1 MQAPPQGGSSL
12 FQNGYLS
19 GGVLSFSETPLTILL
34 ADDNAEARRALEY
47 MLHAQG
53 YRVVAVEDGDEAIA
67 ALSEHPV
74 DLVLLDVV
82 MPRRSGFSVC
92 RHIKSQPETRLIPVV
107 LITGLANPENRVEG
121 IECGADDFISKP
133 LNRDELLARVRS
145 LLKVKRFTDELE
157 SAESVLF
164 MLARS
169 IEAKDTYTEGHCDRL
184 SRYSSA
190 LAARLALPEDQ
201 QIALRRAGIVH
212 DIGKVSV
219 PEHILLKPGPL
230 SPEEREIME
239 THPVVGERICAPL
252 KSLKL
257 VLPIIRHHH
266 EHQDGS
272 GYPDKLRGDEVPIT
286 ARILQIVD
294 VFDALTTNRP
304 YRAALSM
311 TKAFEILREECRR
324 GWWDSRLLK
333 ELEDML
339 QTAPGIRDMCMA

>member
-1 MQAPPQGGSSL
+1 MP
-12 FQNGYLS
+12 
-19 GGVLSFSETPLTILL
+19 FSETPLTILL
-34 ADDNAEARRALEY
+34 ADDNHDVRTALEY
-47 MLHAQG
+47 MLVAQG
-53 YRVVAVEDGDEAIA
+53 YKVIAVADGEEAIA
-67 ALSEHPV
+67 ALGENLV
-74 DLVLLDVV
+74 DLALLDVL
-82 MPRRSGFSVC
+82 MPGVDGFAVC

-121 IECGADDFISKP
+121 IESGADDFISKP
-133 LNRDELLARVRS
+133 LNREELLARVRS

-190 LAARLALPEDQ
+190 LAARLALPDDQ
-201 QIALRRAGIVH
+201 QVALRRAGIVH

-219 PEHILLKPGPL
+219 PEHILLKRGPL
-230 SPEEREIME
+230 SAEEREIIE
-239 THPVVGERICAPL
+239 THPIIGERICAPL

-266 EHQDGS
+266 EHQDGT
-272 GYPDKLRGDEVPIT
+272 GYPDKLKGDQIPIT

-304 YRAALSM
+304 YREALTM
-311 TKAFEILREECRR
+311 EKAFSILREECVR
-324 GWWDSRLLK
+324 GWWDLRLVN
-333 ELEDML
+333 ELEELL
-339 QTAPGIRDMCMA
+339 QSAPGIRDMCMA

>member
-1 MQAPPQGGSSL
+1 
-12 FQNGYLS
+12 
-19 GGVLSFSETPLTILL
+19 LSFSETPLTILL
-34 ADDNAEARRALEY
+34 ADDNADVRVAALEEN
-47 MLHAQG
+47 H
-53 YRVVAVEDGDEAIA
+53 
-67 ALSEHPV
+67 V
-74 DLVLLDVV
+74 DLVLLDVI
-82 MPRRSGFSVC
+82 MPGRNGFSVC

-121 IECGADDFISKP
+121 IESGADDFISKP

-169 IEAKDTYTEGHCDRL
+169 IEAKDPYTEGHCDRL

-201 QIALRRAGIVH
+201 QVALR
-212 DIGKVSV
+212 

-230 SPEEREIME
+230 SHEEREIME
-239 THPVVGERICAPL
+239 AHPIVGERICSPL
-252 KSLKL
+252 KSFRM

-266 EHQDGS
+266 EHQDGT
-272 GYPDKLRGDEVPIT
+272 GYPDKLRGEQIPI
-286 ARILQIVD
+286 AAKIMQIVD

-304 YRAALSM
+304 YRAALSVE
-311 TKAFEILREECRR
+311 KAFTILREECRR
-324 GWWDSRLLK
+324 GWWDLRVVIAF
-333 ELEDML
+333 EEML
-339 QTAPGIRDMCMA
+339 ASMPSIRDMAVAAAPLN

>member
-1 MQAPPQGGSSL
+1 M
-12 FQNGYLS
+12 
-19 GGVLSFSETPLTILL
+19 SFSETPLTILL
-34 ADDNAEARRALEY
+34 ADDNADVRVALEY
-47 MLHAQG
+47 MLRAQG
-53 YRVVAVEDGDEAIA
+53 YGVVSVADGYAAIA
-67 ALSEHPV
+67 ALEENHV
-74 DLVLLDVV
+74 DLVLLDVI
-82 MPRRSGFSVC
+82 MPGRNGFSVC

-121 IECGADDFISKP
+121 IESGADDFISKP

-169 IEAKDTYTEGHCDRL
+169 IEAKDPYTEGHCDRL

-201 QIALRRAGIVH
+201 QVALRRAGIVH

-230 SPEEREIME
+230 SHEEREIME
-239 THPVVGERICAPL
+239 AHPIVGERICSPL
-252 KSLKL
+252 KSFRM

-266 EHQDGS
+266 EHQDGT
-272 GYPDKLRGDEVPIT
+272 GYPDKLRGEQIPI
-286 ARILQIVD
+286 AAKIMQIVD

-304 YRAALSM
+304 YRAALSVE
-311 TKAFEILREECRR
+311 KAFTILREECRR
-324 GWWDSRLLK
+324 GWWDLRVVIAF
-333 ELEDML
+333 EEML
-339 QTAPGIRDMCMA
+339 ASMPSIRDMAVAAAPLN

>member
-1 MQAPPQGGSSL
+1 M
-12 FQNGYLS
+12 FR
-19 GGVLSFSETPLTILL
+19 GVEEFLPFSETPLTILL
-34 ADDNAEARRALEY
+34 ADDNPDVRTALEY
-47 MLHAQG
+47 MLRAQG
-53 YRVVAVEDGDEAIA
+53 YNVVAVGDGDAAVA
-67 ALSEHPV
+67 ALEEHQV
-74 DLVLLDVV
+74 DLVLLDVL
-82 MPRRSGFSVC
+82 MPGRSGFSVC
-92 RHIKSQPETRLIPVV
+92 RHIKSQAETRLIPVV
-107 LITGLANPENRVEG
+107 LITGLANPESRVEG
-121 IECGADDFISKP
+121 IESGADDFISKP

-169 IEAKDTYTEGHCDRL
+169 IEAKDPYTEGHCDRL

-230 SPEEREIME
+230 LAEEREIME
-239 THPVVGERICAPL
+239 SHPVVGERICAPL
-252 KSLKL
+252 KSFRM

-266 EHQDGS
+266 EHQDGT
-272 GYPDKLRGDEVPIT
+272 GYPDKLSGDKIPIT
-286 ARILQIVD
+286 ARIMQIVD

-304 YRAALSM
+304 YRAALSVD
-311 TKAFEILREECRR
+311 KAFAILREECRR
-324 GWWDSRLLK
+324 GWWDLRLVN
-333 ELEDML
+333 EFEEML
-339 QTAPGIRDMCMA
+339 HTAPGMREMVTAAAPLVS

>member
-1 MQAPPQGGSSL
+1 
-12 FQNGYLS
+12 
-19 GGVLSFSETPLTILL
+19 LSFSDMPLTILL
-34 ADDNAEARRALEY
+34 ADDNADVRMALEY
-47 MLHAQG
+47 MLRAQG
-53 YRVVAVEDGDEAIA
+53 YHVVSVGDGDAAVA
-67 ALSEHPV
+67 ALAENPV
-74 DLVLLDVV
+74 DLVLLDVL
-82 MPRRSGFSVC
+82 MPGRSGFSVC
-92 RHIKSQPETRLIPVV
+92 RHIKSHAETRLIPVV

-121 IECGADDFISKP
+121 IESGADDFISKP
-133 LNRDELLARVRS
+133 LNRDELLARVRA

-169 IEAKDTYTEGHCDRL
+169 IEAKDPYTEGHCDRL

-230 SPEEREIME
+230 SAEERGIME
-239 THPVVGERICAPL
+239 AHPIVGERICAPL
-252 KSLKL
+252 KSLRL

-266 EHQDGS
+266 EHQDGT
-272 GYPDKLRGDEVPIT
+272 GYPDKLRGDEIPIS
-286 ARILQIVD
+286 ARIMQIAD

-304 YRAALSM
+304 YRAALSIE
-311 TKAFEILREECRR
+311 KAFSILREECRR
-324 GWWDSRLLK
+324 GWWDLRLVN
-333 ELEDML
+333 EFEGML
-339 QTAPGIRDMCMA
+339 QSAPGIRDLVMAAAPLAS

>member
-1 MQAPPQGGSSL
+1 VEE
-12 FQNGYLS
+12 F
-19 GGVLSFSETPLTILL
+19 LSFSETPLTILL
-34 ADDNAEARRALEY
+34 ADDNADVRMALEY
-47 MLHAQG
+47 MLRAQG
-53 YRVVAVEDGDEAIA
+53 YNVVSVGDGDAAVA
-67 ALSEHPV
+67 ALEENQV
-74 DLVLLDVV
+74 DLVLLDVL
-82 MPRRSGFSVC
+82 MPGRSGFSVC
-92 RHIKSQPETRLIPVV
+92 RHIKSQAETRLIPVV
-107 LITGLANPENRVEG
+107 LITGLANPESRVEG
-121 IECGADDFISKP
+121 IESGADDFISKP

-169 IEAKDTYTEGHCDRL
+169 IEAKDPYTEGHCDRL

-230 SPEEREIME
+230 SSEERDIME
-239 THPVVGERICAPL
+239 SHPVIGERICAPL
-252 KSLKL
+252 KSFRM

-266 EHQDGS
+266 EHQDGT
-272 GYPDKLRGDEVPIT
+272 GYPDKLRGDQIPIA
-286 ARILQIVD
+286 ARIMQIVD

-304 YRAALSM
+304 YRAALS
-311 TKAFEILREECRR
+311 TEKAFAILREECRR
-324 GWWDSRLLK
+324 GWWDLRLVN
-333 ELEDML
+333 EFQEML
-339 QTAPGIRDMCMA
+339 QNAPEIRDMVAASAPVAS